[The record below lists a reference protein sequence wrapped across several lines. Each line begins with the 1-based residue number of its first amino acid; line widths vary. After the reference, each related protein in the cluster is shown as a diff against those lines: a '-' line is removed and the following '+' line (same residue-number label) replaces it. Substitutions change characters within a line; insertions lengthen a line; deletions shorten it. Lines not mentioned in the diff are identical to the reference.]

1 MPDYWLYNVKVS
13 ALTPLHIGSGVR
25 LLHEYDYAIRNKQT
39 WRINDATLLDE
50 RMSETGQLDLKF
62 VESLARTPPARLLD
76 PKKDFYPENKVFR
89 YVIQGTPRSAAEGA
103 QVQEALKD
111 TFDHPFI
118 PGGSLKGALR
128 TALAWVL
135 WEQLGVKSELSKL
148 GRRKEWAGQ
157 RYEQEIFGRDP
168 NHDLLRALQVS
179 DSQPV
184 SPARLMILNVRALN
198 RGGKLAAPIE
208 LEAIRP
214 DTVFEMTLKI
224 DRALYS
230 GWAKARGLEL
240 QGAAALEQLE
250 EVSRTHA
257 RQRIQDELAYYKPV
271 SVANRLSG
279 FYQQLEKLHPQ
290 LGSGQ
295 FFLQLGWGT
304 GWDDKTFGSRLK
316 KDAAFFVRMVND
328 FRLARGEYVS
338 GRTFP
343 ASRRVAV
350 TITKNTNGQV
360 VETPAYPLGW
370 VLVEM
375 ERVVRGEK

>member
-1 MPDYWLYNVKVS
+1 MPDYLLYNVKVS
-13 ALTPLHIGSGVR
+13 ALTPLHIGNGVR
-25 LLHEYDYAIRNKQT
+25 LLHEYDYAIRGGRT
-39 WRINDATLLDE
+39 WRLNEARVLDTQVPADGTLDATLAN
-50 RMSETGQLDLKF
+50 R
-62 VESLARTPPARLLD
+62 LAVTPPARLLQPGD
-76 PKKDFYPENKVFR
+76 YRPDNDVFR
-89 YVIQGTPRSAAEGA
+89 YVISGTPRSAAEGA

-111 TFDHPFI
+111 TFDQPFI

-135 WEQLGVKSELSKL
+135 WEQQGLKPELSKL

-157 RYEQEIFGRDP
+157 GYEKEIFGRDP

-184 SPARLMILNVRALN
+184 SPERLMILNVRALN

-214 DTVFEMTLKI
+214 DTAFEMTLKI

-230 GWAKARGLEL
+230 SWATRDHQQVLLGGET
-240 QGAAALEQLE
+240 LEQVE
-250 EVSRTHA
+250 QAARAHA
-257 RQRIQDELAYYKPV
+257 RQRIQEEIAYYRAIPAAK
-271 SVANRLSG
+271 RLLG
-279 FYQQLEKLHPQ
+279 YYQQLEKLHPQ

-304 GWDDKTFGSRLK
+304 GWEDKTFGSHLK

-328 FRLARGEYVS
+328 FRLARGELVS
-338 GRTFP
+338 GRLFP

-350 TITKNTNGQV
+350 TIAKAPNGQV

-375 ERVVRGEK
+375 EARETVV